1 MKSRVVVYPRR
12 LAPIYKFNIPFKK
25 FRRRFIF
32 GYHHA
37 STLGKAWARRVIAPA
52 AMVRP
57 SLQNLQRQ
65 GQQHLHVFVCLLPI
79 IFELRTRGSE
89 DLQVSY

>member
-1 MKSRVVVYPRR
+1 MKFLFSLFV
-12 LAPIYKFNIPFKK
+12 A
-25 FRRRFIF
+25 
-32 GYHHA
+32 GSSSATDA

-52 AMVRP
+52 ALVRP

-65 GQQHLHVFVCLLPI
+65 GQQHLHVFVCLLPN

-89 DLQVSY
+89 DLQVSRLTKSCTKS